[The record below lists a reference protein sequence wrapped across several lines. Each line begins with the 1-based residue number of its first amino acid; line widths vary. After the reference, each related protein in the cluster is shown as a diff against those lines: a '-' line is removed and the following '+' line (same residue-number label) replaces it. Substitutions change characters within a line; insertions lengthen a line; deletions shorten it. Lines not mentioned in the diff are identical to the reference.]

1 MSVVIK
7 SQAKA
12 TNEFRVLSGED
23 LISIMIQPGRNIV
36 NEDIYEKL
44 KEHSG
49 FESFVNR
56 DVITINTEGTVAKKA
71 AKEPDFSYVDG
82 LVGNEDGKDVIKEYA
97 LAWNINLNKKMN
109 VENMIAD
116 FKEQYEGK

>member
-12 TNEFRVLSGED
+12 SNEFRIMDDGNMKSV
-23 LISIMIQPGRNIV
+23 MIQPGRNIV

-44 KEHSG
+44 QEHSG
-49 FESFVNR
+49 FVGLVNN
-56 DVITINTEGTVAKKA
+56 DTITINTAGAVAKKA
-71 AKEPDFSYVDG
+71 AAEPDMTYVDSLAG
-82 LVGNEDGKDVIKEYA
+82 QEDGKDVLKEYA
-97 LAWNINLNKKMN
+97 LAWSVVLNKKMSIA
-109 VENMIAD
+109 NMIAD